1 MNRIAQT
8 LARRYATAYI
18 QVFDEQLTQ
27 KDFDALRS
35 AQQFFSIHKQS
46 LYFLSLP
53 TIADKQKLQVIG
65 KVFRHLDLPTSCMRL
80 MTLLVAQKRA
90 SLWYD
95 ILIYIVKL
103 YQQRHNMM
111 DVHVESAPEL
121 DKQQLEVIEQFLADE
136 TGNDIMITYRVDPAL
151 IAGIRARSDTV
162 LWEYSIAK
170 KLRAI
175 RLSCIQDKG

>member
-1 MNRIAQT
+1 MNRIART

-18 QVFDEQLTQ
+18 GVFGEQLTR
-27 KDFDALRS
+27 KDLDALRS
-35 AQQFFSIHKQS
+35 AQQFFCIHKQS

-53 TIADKQKLQVIG
+53 TIADKQKLQIIH
-65 KVFRHLDLPTSCMRL
+65 KAFKHLDLPTSCMRL

-95 ILIYIVKL
+95 ILTYMVKL
-103 YQQRHNMM
+103 YQQKHHMM
-111 DVHVESAPEL
+111 DVYVESAPEL
-121 DKQQLEVIEQFLADE
+121 DKKQLAVIEQFLADE
-136 TGNDIMITYRVDPAL
+136 TGNDIMITYRVDPDL

-175 RLSCIQDKG
+175 RLSYIQDKG